1 MKNHFNILQVLSIR
15 SSLVFAVLFILSFH
29 DLSSYFFVF
38 FLVCWQ
44 FPPTTNSILIYFVTQ
59 LLNFMDKDFE
69 IIVIIQNWKKK
80 LQVLNLTRHVMI
92 RILWSLK
99 LTVLTE
105 AAEAWDARDGD
116 PRLDL
121 AVGARETA
129 GLASPRFIDA
139 SLSQRSSSS
148 RTSFS
153 IWSRFKSLSPCS
165 PRPFCWRKEKRHLRR
180 ERTVPETTLYLYL
193 IWFQVR
199 IGKNKVY
206 LNMKTQLFF
215 CLKFLHVLTHISNGV
230 E

>member
-1 MKNHFNILQVLSIR
+1 
-15 SSLVFAVLFILSFH
+15 
-29 DLSSYFFVF
+29 
-38 FLVCWQ
+38 
-44 FPPTTNSILIYFVTQ
+44 
-59 LLNFMDKDFE
+59 
-69 IIVIIQNWKKK
+69 
-80 LQVLNLTRHVMI
+80 MI

-165 PRPFCWRKEKRHLRR
+165 PRPFCWRKQTRPLRR
-180 ERTVPETTLYLYL
+180 ERTVLRKYFPFLSETTLSLYL

-199 IGKNKVY
+199 IWRKKVY

-215 CLKFLHVLTHISNGV
+215 LSKISACANSHQQWSRVVSPWSLVASVWPSPWPPVWQAQHRSWKRCFRWSVPFGLRGDWGWKV
-230 E
+230 NEMC

>member
-1 MKNHFNILQVLSIR
+1 M
-15 SSLVFAVLFILSFH
+15 
-29 DLSSYFFVF
+29 
-38 FLVCWQ
+38 
-44 FPPTTNSILIYFVTQ
+44 
-59 LLNFMDKDFE
+59 
-69 IIVIIQNWKKK
+69 
-80 LQVLNLTRHVMI
+80 LNLTRHVMI

-121 AVGARETA
+121 AVAARETA

-215 CLKFLHVLTHISNGV
+215 CIKFLHVLTHISNGV

>member
-15 SSLVFAVLFILSFH
+15 SSLVFAVLFILPFH

-69 IIVIIQNWKKK
+69 IIVIIQKWKK

>member
-1 MKNHFNILQVLSIR
+1 M
-15 SSLVFAVLFILSFH
+15 
-29 DLSSYFFVF
+29 
-38 FLVCWQ
+38 
-44 FPPTTNSILIYFVTQ
+44 
-59 LLNFMDKDFE
+59 
-69 IIVIIQNWKKK
+69 
-80 LQVLNLTRHVMI
+80 LNLTRHVMI

-165 PRPFCWRKEKRHLRR
+165 PRPFCWRKQTRSLRR
-180 ERTVPETTLYLYL
+180 ERTVLRKYFPFLSETTLSLYL

-199 IGKNKVY
+199 IWRKKVY

-215 CLKFLHVLTHISNGV
+215 LSKISACANSHQQWSRV
-230 E
+230 V

>member
-1 MKNHFNILQVLSIR
+1 MFWAAIFLC
-15 SSLVFAVLFILSFH
+15 
-29 DLSSYFFVF
+29 VF

-44 FPPTTNSILIYFVTQ
+44 FPPTTVKILIYFVTQ
-59 LLNFMDKDFE
+59 LLNFKDRLK
-69 IIVIIQNWKKK
+69 IIVIIQNWKKKK

-215 CLKFLHVLTHISNGV
+215 V
-230 E
+230 

>member
-1 MKNHFNILQVLSIR
+1 MFWAAIFLC
-15 SSLVFAVLFILSFH
+15 
-29 DLSSYFFVF
+29 VF

-44 FPPTTNSILIYFVTQ
+44 FPPTTVRILIYFVTQ
-59 LLNFMDKDFE
+59 LLNFKDRLK
-69 IIVIIQNWKKK
+69 IIVIIQNWKKKK

-165 PRPFCWRKEKRHLRR
+165 PRPFCWRKQTRPLRR
-180 ERTVPETTLYLYL
+180 ERTVLRKYFPFLSETTLSLYL

-199 IGKNKVY
+199 IWRKKVY

-215 CLKFLHVLTHISNGV
+215 LSKISACANSHQQWSRV
-230 E
+230 V

>member
-1 MKNHFNILQVLSIR
+1 
-15 SSLVFAVLFILSFH
+15 
-29 DLSSYFFVF
+29 
-38 FLVCWQ
+38 
-44 FPPTTNSILIYFVTQ
+44 
-59 LLNFMDKDFE
+59 MDKYFE
-69 IIVIIQNWKKK
+69 NNRYYSKLKKK

-105 AAEAWDARDGD
+105 AAEAWDVRDGD

-121 AVGARETA
+121 AVGAREPA

-165 PRPFCWRKEKRHLRR
+165 PRPFCWRKQKRHLRR

-193 IWFQVR
+193 IKFQVR

-215 CLKFLHVLTHISNGV
+215 LSKICACANSHQQWSRVV
-230 E
+230 

>member
-1 MKNHFNILQVLSIR
+1 MPFTVLLTSFQMKNRFNLLQVLSTR
-15 SSLVFAVLFILSFH
+15 SSYCIRCVIHTFFPCSEQLFFC
-29 DLSSYFFVF
+29 VF

-44 FPPTTNSILIYFVTQ
+44 FPPTTVWILIYLVTQ
-59 LLNFMDKDFE
+59 LVNFMDKDFE
-69 IIVIIQNWKKK
+69 NNRYYPKLKKK
-80 LQVLNLTRHVMI
+80 IQVLNLTRHVMI

-165 PRPFCWRKEKRHLRR
+165 PRPFCWRKQTHHFTHERAVLRKSDSFPSR
-180 ERTVPETTLYLYL
+180 DHALYIFNL
-193 IWFQVR
+193 V
-199 IGKNKVY
+199 
-206 LNMKTQLFF
+206 
-215 CLKFLHVLTHISNGV
+215 SS
-230 E
+230 